1 MTKIDETKQYKFI
14 EIIAMLDNG
23 ELPEGAKVVSAGHDS
38 NKSIVKSTLG
48 GDLSLYPSLES
59 TMPIAMFG
67 HYFRKGWTIKLPKED
82 KYYLKAPKLFAKGS
96 SYLNYNEQT
105 KAYFLGSVPFEGG
118 YQSQF
123 TKSEIDAMPFDTNF
137 FEKIKVEDE

>member
-82 KYYLKAPKLFAKGS
+82 KYYLKAPECFERVCA
-96 SYLNYNEQT
+96 YLNYNKLT
-105 KAYFLGSVPFEGG
+105 KEYSFESKSPLKGFRIK
-118 YQSQF
+118 F
-123 TKSEIDAMPFDTNF
+123 TQSEIDAMPFDTNF